1 MLYSSHVLEVVEKLC
16 TRVIVLHKGRIVAED
31 TVGQL
36 RALMSHESL
45 EQVFAE
51 LVLETNPE
59 QTARDIA
66 DVVAGHA

>member
-1 MLYSSHVLEVVEKLC
+1 
-16 TRVIVLHKGRIVAED
+16 
-31 TVGQL
+31 L
-36 RALMSHESL
+36 RTLMSHQSL
-45 EQVFAE
+45 EEVFAE